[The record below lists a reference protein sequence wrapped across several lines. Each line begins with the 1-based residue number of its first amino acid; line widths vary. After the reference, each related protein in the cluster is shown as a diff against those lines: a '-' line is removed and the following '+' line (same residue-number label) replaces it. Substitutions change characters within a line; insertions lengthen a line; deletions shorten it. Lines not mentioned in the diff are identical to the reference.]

1 LVFSVFTLALYGIRI
16 RAKSPTAE
24 VKKGERPATFIAK
37 ARAVEAANY
46 FSVSK
51 TAISLWSE
59 FVASLLGH
67 VRHIEANSD
76 LFWGRPVNTESP
88 LPVRETHSVFRRRAQ
103 IVRPSESTVEIQP
116 KLQPAL
122 LSLRRE
128 LFRAITAQAENL
140 LSATRITP
148 ASGPHRTRYSGIDNA
163 FRVTSGRISRSTQ
176 VKGRE

>member
-1 LVFSVFTLALYGIRI
+1 M
-16 RAKSPTAE
+16 
-24 VKKGERPATFIAK
+24 
-37 ARAVEAANY
+37 
-46 FSVSK
+46 
-51 TAISLWSE
+51 
-59 FVASLLGH
+59 
-67 VRHIEANSD
+67 RHIEANGD
-76 LFWGRPVNTESP
+76 LFLGRPANTESP
-88 LPVRETHSVFRRRAQ
+88 FPVRETHSVFRRRAQ

>member
-67 VRHIEANSD
+67 VRHIEANGD
-76 LFWGRPVNTESP
+76 LFWGRPANTESP
-88 LPVRETHSVFRRRAQ
+88 FPVRETHSVSQPHARRNASVAMR
-103 IVRPSESTVEIQP
+103 INNPDC
-116 KLQPAL
+116 
-122 LSLRRE
+122 
-128 LFRAITAQAENL
+128 
-140 LSATRITP
+140 SA
-148 ASGPHRTRYSGIDNA
+148 YGIN
-163 FRVTSGRISRSTQ
+163 G
-176 VKGRE
+176 